1 MKVVTPS
8 VEHYPSVE
16 KISGSIDTFKEGVSE
31 FKEGVSELATQVKA
45 EAETK
50 ATRMSVTAMDFLKSK
65 FEDLRSEFTGDFDKA
80 KAYVQDEPAKGLAMA
95 FAAGAIVSVL
105 LRRS

>member
-16 KISGSIDTFKEGVSE
+16 KISGSIGT

-50 ATRMSVTAMDFLKSK
+50 ATRLSVTAMDYLKSK
-65 FEDLRSEFTGDFDKA
+65 FEDLRSEFAGDFSKA
-80 KAYVQDEPAKGLAMA
+80 KSYVQDEPAKGLAMA
-95 FAAGAIVSVL
+95 FAAGAIVSIL